1 MKFSALSPEY
11 KQFREKFERSSP
23 DLLPGRREHL
33 HPLTVLGE
41 AMDSDELQSLG
52 IPVPVGRMLRFEG
65 PEQPVPP
72 RFPSLPRRML
82 SIGSV
87 DIPNCTKYGYV
98 LVLAV
103 CTEQELVDT
112 SCPLF
117 AKKQSDGFVDVDLR
131 ENAKVV
137 GNNFRHGIEIADSE
151 QPRIDLVLVI
161 VTMDGQ
167 VFEQVAFA
175 AFVAYNLRAHFDVMP
190 VISKQESNLLLTA
203 IANSSAEQVVDSE
216 DDNDILSYQPKVTED
231 GRTVLVD
238 RHGNEV
244 GAPLDLPDGIEN
256 IIGTEDRPQRIVMEA
271 NVPLPGID
279 DPTDVL
285 DESQDGMQ
293 AEAIDTTVIGTG
305 TEHVGE

>member
-11 KQFREKFERSSP
+11 KQFQEKFERSSP

-41 AMDSDELQSLG
+41 VMDSEQLEGFG
-52 IPVPVGRMLRFEG
+52 IPVPFGRMLRFEG

-87 DIPNCTKYGYV
+87 DVPNCTTYGYV

-103 CTEQELVDT
+103 CTEQELHDT
-112 SCPLF
+112 LAPLF
-117 AKKQSDGFVDVDLR
+117 SCRNGDSLHSSADSAKI
-131 ENAKVV
+131 V

-151 QPRIDLVLVI
+151 QPRIDLVLVV

-190 VISKQESNLLLTA
+190 VISKQESDLLLTA
-203 IANSSAEQVVDSE
+203 IANSTAGQIVESE
-216 DDNDILSYQPKVTED
+216 DDSDVISYQPKVTED

-238 RHGNEV
+238 DHGSEA
-244 GAPLDLPDGIEN
+244 GIHLDLPDGVEN
-256 IIGTEDRPQRIVMEA
+256 IVGTEGRPQRIVMEA
-271 NVPLPGID
+271 SVPLPGID
-279 DPTDVL
+279 DPTDVI
-285 DESQDGMQ
+285 DDSQSSDSPMCG
-293 AEAIDTTVIGTG
+293 
-305 TEHVGE
+305 

>member
-41 AMDSDELQSLG
+41 VMDAESIEGSG
-52 IPVPVGRMLRFEG
+52 IEYARFGKSLRFEDSM
-65 PEQPVPP
+65 QPVPAK
-72 RFPSLPRRML
+72 FPSIPRCRL

-87 DIPNCTKYGYV
+87 EIPDCTKYGYV

-103 CTEQELVDT
+103 CTEQELHDT
-112 SCPLF
+112 LSPLF
-117 AKKQSDGFVDVDLR
+117 STQGQTGSETNLEPAKI
-131 ENAKVV
+131 V

-151 QPRIDLVLVI
+151 QPRIDLVLVV

-175 AFVAYNLRAHFDVMP
+175 AFVAYSLRAHFDVMP
-190 VISKQESNLLLTA
+190 VISREESRLMLMA
-203 IANSSAEQVVDSE
+203 IESTPAVQVDDSE
-216 DDNDILSYQPKVTED
+216 DDSDVILYQPKVTED

-238 RHGNEV
+238 ERGNEAGV
-244 GAPLDLPDGIEN
+244 TLDLPDGVEN
-256 IIGTEDRPQRIVMEA
+256 IIGTEGRPQRIVMEA

-279 DPTDVL
+279 DPTDVI
-285 DESQDGMQ
+285 DDSQTNDSTMCG
-293 AEAIDTTVIGTG
+293 
-305 TEHVGE
+305 